1 MTNQGRLNA
10 EVLNAL
16 GSKGEYIMFATI
28 YETVRQV
35 PDLVDVTQSEV
46 RQALVGMMNYSGIW
60 TEVEPGKGWRK
71 AVTPDPEPAPLETD
85 QMGQGVLEN
94 RALDIFRA
102 IAASG
107 ETGGPALVRLA
118 SDLDTMIR
126 SASFPRLTATVTL
139 DPDAGPEDADEF
151 GNPATIVQIGCPV
164 CGDDDVNTETVY
176 VIDSATRWTA
186 AESFE
191 ITFDPAPGQALGFA
205 SFEYDGDSDF
215 AGSGYY
221 LHDSGK
227 PHPVSLPEGW
237 TEMAL

>member
-35 PDLVDVTQSEV
+35 PDLVDVHAV
-46 RQALVGMMNYSGIW
+46 RGAASAGGHDELLRIW

-151 GNPATIVQIGCPV
+151 GNPADDRTDRLPGVRRRRRKHGNRV
-164 CGDDDVNTETVY
+164 RDRFGD
-176 VIDSATRWTA
+176 
-186 AESFE
+186 
-191 ITFDPAPGQALGFA
+191 PL
-205 SFEYDGDSDF
+205 DG
-215 AGSGYY
+215 G
-221 LHDSGK
+221 
-227 PHPVSLPEGW
+227 
-237 TEMAL
+237 